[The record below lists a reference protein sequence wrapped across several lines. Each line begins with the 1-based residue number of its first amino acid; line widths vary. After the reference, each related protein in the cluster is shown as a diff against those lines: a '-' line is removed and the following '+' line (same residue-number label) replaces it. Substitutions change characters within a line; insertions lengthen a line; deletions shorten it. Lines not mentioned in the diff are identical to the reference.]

1 MKNVAFIFLAWL
13 LAGPL
18 AAQTPGI
25 TYQAVILD
33 SQVLP
38 GEDNRAAPLGDR
50 AICLKFVFKS
60 VSGISEYEEVITTRT
75 DLYGMVN
82 VIIGT

>member
-1 MKNVAFIFLAWL
+1 LTWI

-18 AAQTPGI
+18 VAQTPGI

-60 VSGISEYEEVITTRT
+60 IS
-75 DLYGMVN
+75 
-82 VIIGT
+82 